1 MKSLEASLH
10 YKGGATRPDKVDVY
24 CSIDSGCYKD
34 VDPELLK
41 QMLVVGG
48 QHIRCPG
55 EERCLLIPFDGD
67 NSLNM
72 DRDPEFS
79 LVKRRKYIRKL
90 PSSV

>member
-1 MKSLEASLH
+1 
-10 YKGGATRPDKVDVY
+10 
-24 CSIDSGCYKD
+24 
-34 VDPELLK
+34 
-41 QMLVVGG
+41 MLVVGG